1 MFGLF
6 KGKSELEKLNI
17 KYKALLS
24 EAHRLSTIDRQ
35 LSDKKVSEANDV
47 LEKIEHLKKS
57 E

>member
-47 LEKIEHLKKS
+47 LGKLS
-57 E
+57 N